1 MVSLMYSVATYVSNS
16 VLNYNLDYN
25 QVCCV
30 ASLGFCYKTL
40 VRFYTETCW
49 VHCNT
54 KSLTHQGC
62 SRWFVLASSVEP
74 VTLHANFVS
83 TQVYFRTK

>member
-1 MVSLMYSVATYVSNS
+1 MMSLMYSVATHAGNS

-25 QVCCV
+25 SQAIAIQDV
-30 ASLGFCYKTL
+30 FYKTL

-54 KSLTHQGC
+54 KSLTYQGR
-62 SRWFVLASSVEP
+62 SKQFIPADLAGRV
-74 VTLHANFVS
+74 
-83 TQVYFRTK
+83 